1 MKVAFLVPSYI
12 KVRPN
17 GKGSAFTQKERIDQT
32 HETLR
37 SIREKCPGAHIIF
50 IEGSDFDPAMFDY
63 DTLIQPCDDPEAADI
78 INKVS
83 GSQGESVM
91 LMNTAYRTNL
101 EQFDLV
107 IKLSGRYRLT
117 DKFSLENFSLDKF
130 TYYDHV
136 IHGYETSLFTF
147 PGKLKND
154 LIEILKI
161 SLSYM
166 VKNGVDSLEKSVRM
180 FTHIGKVHSTDVL
193 GVTGMNGPTKRNI
206 DY

>member
-12 KVRPN
+12 KVRPG
-17 GKGSAFTQKERIDQT
+17 GKTSAFTQKERIDQT
-32 HETLR
+32 YITLK

-50 IEGSDFDPAMFDY
+50 IEGSDYDPKDFDY
-63 DTLIQPCDDPEAADI
+63 DTLIQPCDDPEAADV

-91 LMNTAYRTNL
+91 LINTAYRTNL

-117 DKFSLENFSLDKF
+117 DKFNLENFSKEKF

-136 IHGYETSLFTF
+136 IHGYETSLFA
-147 PGKLKND
+147 LD
-154 LIEILKI
+154 R
-161 SLSYM
+161 
-166 VKNGVDSLEKSVRM
+166 KSTRLNSSHR
-180 FTHIGKVHSTDVL
+180 T
-193 GVTGMNGPTKRNI
+193 
-206 DY
+206 

>member
-12 KVRPN
+12 KVRPD

-37 SIREKCPGAHIIF
+37 SIRERCPEAHIIF
-50 IEGSDFDPAMFDY
+50 IEGSEFDSTIFDY
-63 DTLIQPCDDPEAADI
+63 DTLVTPCDDQEAADI

-117 DKFSLENFSLDKF
+117 EKFSLDNFSLDKF
-130 TYYDHV
+130 TYYDH
-136 IHGYETSLFTF
+136 ILHGYETSLFAF
-147 PGKLKND
+147 PGKLKNE
-154 LIEILKI
+154 LIEILRL
-161 SLSYM
+161 SLTYM
-166 VKNGVDSLEKSVRM
+166 VKNGLDSLEKSVRM
-180 FTHIGKVHSTDVL
+180 FTHVGKVYATDVL
-193 GVTGMNGPTKRNI
+193 GVTGMNGPTKRVI
-206 DY
+206 SY